1 MARLFPCNLNAL
13 QIFFCRSDAAL
24 PRPVLRSDPSI
35 ECYSGDHWLAF
46 AASLLVFAAC
56 AVATPAFLFRK
67 IRQTL
72 REQGEAH
79 AKAGTPAAAEDL
91 TQRQTD
97 IYTDAFNKYDADGSG
112 KIDDEEL
119 SCICPR
125 RPGAAKRH

>member
-1 MARLFPCNLNAL
+1 MTPRPMARLFPCNLNAL

-79 AKAGTPAAAEDL
+79 AKADTPAAAEDL
-91 TQRQTD
+91 TQQQTD
-97 IYTDAFNKYDADGSG
+97 IYTKVRKDAKLA
-112 KIDDEEL
+112 
-119 SCICPR
+119 
-125 RPGAAKRH
+125 